1 MSLSHRVRAI
11 AWGACTLVPAAGCS
25 SPYEPNLKFVQR
37 TLDASSA
44 GVPGDNPRA
53 TDDAVGSAILPPT
66 GGFDASSLVGQQDT
80 ESSPPPQFGTGGSV
94 PIDSGSGSVDALS
107 PPHPAPD
114 AGPPRAHAAT
124 IVVTTVDDM
133 MCYSPENVGAIWIAE
148 SSGAF
153 VETLQEWGKTRIDHL
168 VLWNSATS
176 DAGLPR
182 STVDAIT
189 GATAQSYGTRVS
201 YWNFT
206 DASGKTVAD
215 GSYRVYFETCDDN
228 VPGPNTFVT
237 FTKGPTAAMFT
248 FPDTTYFQDLKVIV
262 MP

>member
-1 MSLSHRVRAI
+1 MSLRHRLRVI
-11 AWGACTLVPAAGCS
+11 AWGTCTLVPAASCS
-25 SPYEPNLKFVQR
+25 APYAPDLKFVPR
-37 TLDASSA
+37 TLDASSVA
-44 GVPGDNPRA
+44 VDSSQA
-53 TDDAVGSAILPPT
+53 TDDAMIPPASA
-66 GGFDASSLVGQQDT
+66 FDASLLVGQQETD
-80 ESSPPPQFGTGGSV
+80 SSPQQQFGTDASP
-94 PIDSGSGSVDALS
+94 PIDNGSGSVDAAAS
-107 PPHPAPD
+107 PPHQAPD

-124 IVVTTVDDM
+124 IVVTTVDDL

-148 SSGAF
+148 STGAF

-189 GATAQSYGTRVS
+189 GATAQSYGTRVA

-206 DASGKTVAD
+206 DATGKTVPD
-215 GSYRVYFETCDDN
+215 GPYRVYFETCDDN

-237 FTKGPTAAMFT
+237 FAKGPTAATFT

>member
-1 MSLSHRVRAI
+1 MSLRHRFRVI
-11 AWGACTLVPAAGCS
+11 AWGACTLVPAASCS
-25 SPYEPNLKFVQR
+25 APYAPDSKLVPR
-37 TLDASSA
+37 TLDASA
-44 GVPGDNPRA
+44 VPGDNSQA
-53 TDDAVGSAILPPT
+53 TDDASGPGTIPPT
-66 GGFDASSLVGQQDT
+66 GAFDASSLVGQKETD
-80 ESSPPPQFGTGGSV
+80 SSPQQQVGTDAST
-94 PIDSGSGSVDALS
+94 PIDNGSEAVDAAPS
-107 PPHPAPD
+107 PPHQAPD

-124 IVVTTVDDM
+124 IVVTTVDDL

-189 GATAQSYGTRVS
+189 GATAQSYGTRVA

-206 DASGKTVAD
+206 DATGKTVPD

-237 FTKGPTAAMFT
+237 FTKGPAAATFT
-248 FPDTTYFQDLKVIV
+248 FPDATYFQDLKVIV

>member
-53 TDDAVGSAILPPT
+53 TDDAGGSAILPPT
-66 GGFDASSLVGQQDT
+66 GGFDASSLVGQQGTD
-80 ESSPPPQFGTGGSV
+80 SSPPPQFGTGGSV

-168 VLWNSATS
+168 VLWKSATS